1 VKRKRK
7 EHRSLDSVLFE
18 DDAELEYFDV
28 LSLLPL
34 SNVRLEYGGADSTGN
49 GNNLAQTK
57 KQPRD
62 PRELECEETASS
74 SEERCSKEWTVE
86 ETTSDLDDY
95 ARKLRENFDSSRG
108 INSSRQTSLERER
121 PEHRELQDS
130 LGENSE
136 INASRYEDRRASS
149 LSLKVDQER
158 HALEVEALV
167 SLCEEDRGIED
178 AQEYRSIWITDRE
191 ERGEMSR
198 RPQILKVVDNDVTRR
213 RHRRSVVEIDA
224 IVEDVPED
232 KRLPEITKEESGR
245 VDATPI
251 KSADTKED
259 RDHEKGTKVGTRV
272 QFRRDR

>member
-1 VKRKRK
+1 MRFSIQVKRKRK

-49 GNNLAQTK
+49 GDDLARVK
-57 KQPRD
+57 RES
-62 PRELECEETASS
+62 RELEETASS
-74 SEERCSKEWTVE
+74 SEERCGKEQTVE
-86 ETTSDLDDY
+86 ETESDLDES
-95 ARKLRENFDSSRG
+95 ARKLRENLDSSRG
-108 INSSRQTSLERER
+108 IDSSRQVSLERER
-121 PEHRELQDS
+121 LEHRELRDS
-130 LGENSE
+130 LGEGSE
-136 INASRYEDRRASS
+136 ISASRYEDRRASS
-149 LSLKVDQER
+149 LSLKVDPER
-158 HALEVEALV
+158 HALEVEALA
-167 SLCEEDRGIED
+167 SLCEKDRGIED
-178 AQEYRSIWITDRE
+178 AQEYRSIWITDRD

-232 KRLPEITKEESGR
+232 KRLPEITKETSGR

-251 KSADTKED
+251 KSADTKQED
-259 RDHEKGTKVGTRV
+259 RDHEKGTKVSETGLR
-272 QFRRDR
+272 